1 MVKIRFSSALR
12 GITKTNEKILDID
25 NTTIKYV
32 LDKLI
37 EEFGEDFGRRLIDKG
52 EIRRFIN
59 IYINGEDI
67 RHLKGIYSEIRNN
80 DEISILPAVSG
91 GFTFLDTLFVK

>member
-12 GITKTNEKILDID
+12 GITKTNEKILEVD
-25 NTTIKYV
+25 NTTLRSV

-37 EEFGEDFGRRLIDKG
+37 EEFGNDFGRRLIDKG
-52 EIRRFIN
+52 EIRRFVN
-59 IYINGEDI
+59 VYINGEDV
-67 RHLKGIYSEIRNN
+67 RHLKGIDSEIRNN

-91 GFTFLDTLFVK
+91 GCIM